1 MNKVHMKI
9 DGIELCVPE
18 NYTILEA
25 AKEVNIH
32 IPTLCFMKDIN
43 EIGCCRMCI
52 AEVKGKR
59 ASAASRGQKL
69 ARYPRGTC
77 AGSLP
82 RGSKHVHSQI
92 PQQSGQQTPL

>member
-9 DGIELCVPE
+9 DGIELYVPE

-52 AEVKGKR
+52 AEVKGK
-59 ASAASRGQKL
+59 
-69 ARYPRGTC
+69 
-77 AGSLP
+77 
-82 RGSKHVHSQI
+82 
-92 PQQSGQQTPL
+92 

>member
-9 DGIELCVPE
+9 DGIELYVPE

-43 EIGCCRMCI
+43 EIGCYRMCI
-52 AEVKGKR
+52 AEVKGK
-59 ASAASRGQKL
+59 
-69 ARYPRGTC
+69 
-77 AGSLP
+77 
-82 RGSKHVHSQI
+82 
-92 PQQSGQQTPL
+92 